1 MSYVIEIDGLH
12 KHFGDVKAVNGIS
25 LKVKQGEIFG
35 LLGPNGS
42 GKTTTL
48 SMLATLIKPTKGT
61 AYVDGHDILK
71 EPSRVRAAIGFV
83 FQEPSSDDLLTG
95 KENLYIHSLLYGVKV
110 ADLEKRIQEAFKLVD
125 LTDRQN
131 SIVRTYSGGMRRRL
145 EIARGLM
152 HQPKIL
158 FLDEPTLGLDPQT
171 RDHLWKY
178 IKKLSTERGVS
189 VIITTHYMDEADVLC
204 DRVGIISAGRIIATD
219 TPANLKKSLGGD
231 IITMKIKS
239 PNTAAIR
246 RLKYVKKVE
255 RSGDIL
261 RLTVKDSDLHL
272 QELLKK
278 IGKVESV
285 EARSPSLNDVFIK
298 YTGRN
303 IEDNSAE
310 GGWSQRMIQARSRNE

>member
-1 MSYVIEIDGLH
+1 MSYVIDIKDLH
-12 KHFGDVKAVNGIS
+12 KHFGKVKAVNGIS

-48 SMLATLIKPTKGT
+48 SMLATLIKPTRGT
-61 AYVDGHDILK
+61 AYVDGHSILK

-83 FQEPSSDDLLTG
+83 FQEPSSDDLLTA

-110 ADLEKRIQEAFKLVD
+110 NEIEKRMRDAFALVD
-125 LTDRQN
+125 LSSRQN

-152 HQPKIL
+152 HAPKIL

-178 IKKLSTERGVS
+178 IKRLSTEKGVS
-189 VIITTHYMDEADVLC
+189 VIITTHYMDEADTLC
-204 DRVGIISAGRIIATD
+204 DRVGIISAGRIIAMG
-219 TPANLKKSLGGD
+219 TPGNLKRSLGGD
-231 IITMKIKS
+231 IVTIKMKS
-239 PNTAAIR
+239 PKIAAIR

-255 RSGDIL
+255 RSGDVI
-261 RLTVKDSDLHL
+261 RLTVKDSDIHL
-272 QELLKK
+272 QDLLKK
-278 IGKVESV
+278 AGKVESV
-285 EARSPSLNDVFIK
+285 DARSPSLNDVFIK

-310 GGWSQRMIQARSRNE
+310 GGYFERMIHAGSSNE